1 MEIPVIVNFP
11 NAPCV
16 DIGRLRHL
24 CHGVALRDVCHAVAL
39 YLETLALETKD
50 TTEREEM
57 EKLALTLYRS
67 ADPKRRY
74 ARTGNDP

>member
-1 MEIPVIVNFP
+1 MELPVVINFP
-11 NAPCV
+11 NSPCV

-39 YLETLALETKD
+39 YLETMALETKD
-50 TTEREEM
+50 PIEREEM

-67 ADPKRRY
+67 IDPKRRY

>member
-1 MEIPVIVNFP
+1 MGLPVIINFP
-11 NAPCV
+11 NSSCV

-39 YLETLALETKD
+39 YLETMALETKD
-50 TTEREEM
+50 PTEREEM

>member
-1 MEIPVIVNFP
+1 MDIPVIVNFP

-50 TTEREEM
+50 VAEREEM
-57 EKLALTLYRS
+57 EKLALILYRS
-67 ADPKRRY
+67 IDAQRY
-74 ARTGNDP
+74 DRTGNDP

>member
-24 CHGVALRDVCHAVAL
+24 CHGVSLRDVCHAVAL
-39 YLETLALETKD
+39 YLETRALETKEIA
-50 TTEREEM
+50 EREEL
-57 EKLALTLYRS
+57 EKIALTLYRCFD
-67 ADPKRRY
+67 AIQRY
-74 ARTGNDP
+74 DRTGNDP

>member
-1 MEIPVIVNFP
+1 MALPVNVNFP
-11 NAPCV
+11 NSSCV
-16 DIGRLRHL
+16 DIGQLRHL

-50 TTEREEM
+50 AAEREQM

-67 ADPKRRY
+67 IDEQQY
-74 ARTGNDP
+74 DRTGNDP